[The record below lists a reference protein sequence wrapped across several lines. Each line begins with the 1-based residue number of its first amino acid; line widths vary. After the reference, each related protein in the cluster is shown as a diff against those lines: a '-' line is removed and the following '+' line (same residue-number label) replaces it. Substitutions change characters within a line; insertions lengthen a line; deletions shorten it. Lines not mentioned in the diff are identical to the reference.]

1 MDSTTLIRVIAGALA
16 VVVFLIILWRRRRQ
30 ATD

>member
-1 MDSTTLIRVIAGALA
+1 MEGTTLIRVIAGALA

-30 ATD
+30 AAD

>member
-30 ATD
+30 AAD